1 MRIDAESLA
10 MRYAGMNELELI
22 ELARSYDSLTEI
34 AQVILRTEFAQRG
47 LDPPVLYEEDK
58 VDRRDLVTVRRYR
71 DVSEAIVARSLL
83 QSAGLYAF
91 LCDENLVR
99 LD

>member
-10 MRYAGMNELELI
+10 VRYAGMNEFELI

-47 LDPPVLYEEDK
+47 LDPPIL
-58 VDRRDLVTVRRYR
+58 
-71 DVSEAIVARSLL
+71 
-83 QSAGLYAF
+83 GG
-91 LCDENLVR
+91 
-99 LD
+99 